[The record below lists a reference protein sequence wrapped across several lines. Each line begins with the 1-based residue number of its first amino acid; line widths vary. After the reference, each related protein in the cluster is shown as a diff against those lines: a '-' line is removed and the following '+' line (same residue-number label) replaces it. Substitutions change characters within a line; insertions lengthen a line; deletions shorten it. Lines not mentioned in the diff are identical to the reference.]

1 MFHLFVL
8 KLKPSGQGGG
18 GRCLVLALSLTR
30 ATDCNHRRRKLINHE
45 SLNLDFA
52 QRHILTNPSNEAIG
66 CKRFNTAA
74 LAPLI

>member
-1 MFHLFVL
+1 MINFFAIKH
-8 KLKPSGQGGG
+8 KPRGQAGG
-18 GRCLVLALSLTR
+18 GRCLVLALSLTH
-30 ATDCNHRRRKLINHE
+30 ATNCNRRRRKLINHE

>member
-1 MFHLFVL
+1 MFNFFPI
-8 KLKPSGQGGG
+8 KQKPSDQGGG
-18 GRCLVLALSLTR
+18 GRCLVLALSLTHT
-30 ATDCNHRRRKLINHE
+30 TDCNHRRRKLINHE

>member
-1 MFHLFVL
+1 MLPFFPI
-8 KLKPSGQGGG
+8 KPKRSSQGGG
-18 GRCLVLALSLTR
+18 SRCLVLALSLTH
-30 ATDCNHRRRKLINHE
+30 ATDCNRRRRKLINHE

-52 QRHILTNPSNEAIG
+52 QRHILTNPSNKAIG